1 MADPYEEEDLPQ
13 MFDPLEVKCSEC
25 KEDLTLD
32 TRLLVDG
39 KVLCVQC
46 TEKAI
51 SRDDPGYMSDC
62 NETALRALLHRLR
75 FIQQSGDESLLLET
89 NIRFNKL
96 LGDCYHEICAE
107 HVDFEDKTDL
117 VLDETGSRIPRSLLL
132 ELAESVE
139 LTESKDVST
148 IRAQLVGGIVK
159 CYLVKYLKYLES
171 QRRLDPIYRDSED
184 IAWMHFK
191 SEEYVADINEDPLFL
206 LRDTGYEDLVKIL
219 DLTQNLEQKLKIQLA
234 EEKEVLDD
242 DEINEWIDEAVEARR
257 NVDMGGPY
265 DEKEEEG
272 KDSEQVEEM
281 IDYYG
286 ILIRRQ
292 DLASLELLREEW
304 YADDTVSFVEDM
316 EIMRGRGEPLGE
328 WARRSRL
335 RQAEL
340 AEWDAKQADEEEN
353 LEEEEELDEWVEA
366 VRNDP
371 MYRNDPDGFREDY
384 ERLQQ
389 QWEELGMGIQERIR
403 TLRNLI
409 EEEELNMEEGKDG
422 EQVEEMIDYYGI
434 TIRRQDLAPL
444 ELLREEWYADDTD
457 RFIEDLE
464 IMRRRGESLSEWCV
478 EQPRLR
484 QAELAEWDAEQ
495 ADEEELDDDS
505 SVASTISYDE
515 YDRREREGDFDQLG
529 IDPVEDS

>member
-1 MADPYEEEDLPQ
+1 
-13 MFDPLEVKCSEC
+13 
-25 KEDLTLD
+25 
-32 TRLLVDG
+32 
-39 KVLCVQC
+39 
-46 TEKAI
+46 
-51 SRDDPGYMSDC
+51 
-62 NETALRALLHRLR
+62 
-75 FIQQSGDESLLLET
+75 
-89 NIRFNKL
+89 
-96 LGDCYHEICAE
+96 
-107 HVDFEDKTDL
+107 
-117 VLDETGSRIPRSLLL
+117 
-132 ELAESVE
+132 
-139 LTESKDVST
+139 
-148 IRAQLVGGIVK
+148 
-159 CYLVKYLKYLES
+159 
-171 QRRLDPIYRDSED
+171 
-184 IAWMHFK
+184 
-191 SEEYVADINEDPLFL
+191 
-206 LRDTGYEDLVKIL
+206 
-219 DLTQNLEQKLKIQLA
+219 
-234 EEKEVLDD
+234 
-242 DEINEWIDEAVEARR
+242 
-257 NVDMGGPY
+257 
-265 DEKEEEG
+265 
-272 KDSEQVEEM
+272 M

-286 ILIRRQ
+286 ITIRRQ
-292 DLASLELLREEW
+292 DLAPLELLREEW

-316 EIMRGRGEPLGE
+316 EIMRRRGEPLGE

-444 ELLREEWYADDTD
+444 ELLREEWYANDTD

-515 YDRREREGDFDQLG
+515 YDRREREGDFDQLE